1 MINSVKI
8 ISCIYEEVKR
18 IPVISSLIVSGV
30 ISANPIK
37 PIEPSPG
44 AFDSISYS
52 DSLYN
57 EHIDVMNY
65 IDTFINS
72 HPMLNSE
79 SASIELIKS
88 SLKRARNIS
97 IINEKIR
104 EIIDKSIL
112 EIDREQTSK
121 DKEKTTKRKQFEQI
135 MNCIKSYSKAE
146 FEFYEAIKEIENFK
160 LKIDTKRI
168 QSMGHILYIEN
179 DFNLNKTM
187 FLQVVNSMLKTEH
200 QIAKFED
207 ILPESI
213 FESKFSKK
221 APKVVDY
228 ENFEERI
235 KDKFSEM
242 NSKRYKIITEDGRDF
257 NSLSAGWKTAI
268 ILDLILGWE
277 SDTATLIIDQPE
289 DNLATTYINTGLIS
303 AIKKCKK
310 NKQVILVSHNATIP
324 MLGDAQNVIL
334 CKNNSGIITI
344 RSDVLEG
351 SIGGQRV
358 VDHIAHITDGGKASI
373 KKRVKKYNL
382 KNYTEAKL

>member
-1 MINSVKI
+1 A
-8 ISCIYEEVKR
+8 
-18 IPVISSLIVSGV
+18 SLR
-30 ISANPIK
+30 
-37 PIEPSPG
+37 
-44 AFDSISYS
+44 S
-52 DSLYN
+52 DSLVSFSRN
-57 EHIDVMNY
+57 GWAVSRGITGQFVRN
-65 IDTFINS
+65 
-72 HPMLNSE
+72 
-79 SASIELIKS
+79 AQLIKS